1 MKKRKRRRAGNL
13 PCKNMNGFS
22 QKIHITL
29 EAPTEEQNQADRERI
44 LRALEEKGYSP
55 IRMSLSVLR
64 SLYPL
69 CRESEWDIT
78 VTVVFT
84 EDGAVVTSVEAGD
97 TTGEHYGIAV
107 DLGSTSVVMQLVD
120 MNTGEV
126 RAEAREMNGQI
137 AYGNDILTRIVYA
150 NESSEHLQEVS
161 RATLDT
167 INLLLGRFCKE
178 TGIPAE
184 KCPMMIISGNTTM
197 IHFLL
202 GLNASTV
209 FFAPYAPVACD
220 PGFFSGHEIGLG
232 FPGIVYIVPAIA
244 NYLGGDITSGL
255 LTTDFYRRDGLA
267 AFFDIGTNG
276 ELVIG
281 NSSFLIAGA
290 GAAGPALEGD
300 ISKYGMR
307 AGDGAIDTVTIR
319 GAELSFTTI
328 GNKKPV
334 GICGS
339 GIIDLMA
346 QMRLNG
352 WIDVTGTLKPGASP
366 RIRYVEELEEDV
378 AVYAL
383 PEESGNGEML
393 YFSQT
398 DICQYLSTKAAAHTM
413 VDCLLE
419 STGLTEED
427 LDQYYTSGAFGT
439 YANLESAITIGI
451 FPDLPRERFVCLN
464 NSSLN
469 GARELL
475 LNRERMED
483 IEYLRETIYYVQFAT
498 VPDFVVK
505 MQASKFIPHTNIEKY
520 PSVVAKLK
528 ENGVQ

>member
-1 MKKRKRRRAGNL
+1 MK
-13 PCKNMNGFS
+13 GFS
-22 QKIHITL
+22 QKIYLTL
-29 EAPTEEQNQADRERI
+29 DPPTEEENQADRERI
-44 LRALEEKGYSP
+44 VSALEDLGYSP
-55 IRMSLSVLR
+55 VKMSLPALR

-69 CRESEWDIT
+69 CRENEWKIT
-78 VTVVFT
+78 VTIVFT
-84 EDGAVVTSVEAGD
+84 ENDILVTAVEAGD

-120 MNTGEV
+120 VNTGEIC
-126 RAEAREMNGQI
+126 AEAREMNRQI

-150 NESSEHLQEVS
+150 NESQEHLQEVTD
-161 RATLDT
+161 ATLKT
-167 INLLLGRFCKE
+167 ITVLLENVCREAGVL
-178 TGIPAE
+178 PE
-184 KCPMMIISGNTTM
+184 KCPVMIVSGNTTM

-202 GLNASTV
+202 GLNAATV
-209 FFAPYAPVACD
+209 FFAPYAPVAYD
-220 PGFFSGHEIGLG
+220 EGFFTGQEMGLA
-232 FPGIVYIVPAIA
+232 FPGMVYIVPAIA

-255 LTTDFYRRDGLA
+255 LTTDFYKKDGLA

-307 AGDGAIDTVTIR
+307 AEDGAIDTVTIN

-339 GIIDLMA
+339 GIIDLLA

-352 WIDVTGTLKPGASP
+352 WIDVTGTLKPEASS
-366 RIRYVEELEEDV
+366 RICYVEESEENV

-398 DICQYLSTKAAAHTM
+398 DIRQYTATKAAAHTM

-419 STGLTEED
+419 SVGLTEKD
-427 LDQYYTSGAFGT
+427 LDKYYTSGAFGT

-451 FPDLPRERFVCLN
+451 FPDLPRESFVCLK

-475 LNRERMED
+475 LNRERMKD
-483 IEYLRETIYYVQFAT
+483 IRYLRETIYYVQLST
-498 VPDFVVK
+498 VPDFMIK
-505 MQASKFIPHTNIEKY
+505 MQASKFIPHTNMENY
-520 PSVVAKLK
+520 PSVMAKLK
-528 ENGVQ
+528 EHGVQ